1 MSKRDYL
8 KHLGFKAAAA
18 IATAKVSPGM
28 TPWEYKQLEHLL
40 AKLQGEIGGNKFCI
54 IPYYLHD
61 GYHIGVY
68 SSKSGE
74 PITSATGPTIELTV
88 EKLKQQ
94 SNVQPIKRNATGDS
108 E

>member
-8 KHLGFKAAAA
+8 KYLGFKTAQVVAASK
-18 IATAKVSPGM
+18 TGTGM
-28 TPWEYKQLEHLL
+28 TSWEYKQLEHLL
-40 AKLQGEIGGNKFCI
+40 AKLQGEIGGNKICI
-54 IPYYLHD
+54 IPHYLHD

-74 PITSATGPTIELTV
+74 PVTSATGPTIQETV

-94 SNVQPIKRNATGDS
+94 SNTNDTTEGNG
-108 E
+108 